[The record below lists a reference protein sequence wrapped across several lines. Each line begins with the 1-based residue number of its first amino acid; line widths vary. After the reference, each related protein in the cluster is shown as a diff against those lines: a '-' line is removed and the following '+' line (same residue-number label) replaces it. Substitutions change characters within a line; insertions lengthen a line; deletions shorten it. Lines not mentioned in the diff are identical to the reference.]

1 MGQSKKWC
9 PRFILK
15 NKTLFVNIL
24 IKFDIFLKIAYNSND
39 II

>member
-1 MGQSKKWC
+1 MGNQKNDILD
-9 PRFILK
+9 FILK